1 MKEVAV
7 FDSRLKQMLIN
18 DKKENPNKLVGII
31 KSEIFYIL
39 KNYMDI
45 KSDDIIFDIGIDNN
59 GKYLLSLSAE
69 VSRIYVA
76 NYLVWA

>member
-59 GKYLLSLSAE
+59 GKWSFL
-69 VSRIYVA
+69 
-76 NYLVWA
+76 

>member
-76 NYLVWA
+76 NYLV